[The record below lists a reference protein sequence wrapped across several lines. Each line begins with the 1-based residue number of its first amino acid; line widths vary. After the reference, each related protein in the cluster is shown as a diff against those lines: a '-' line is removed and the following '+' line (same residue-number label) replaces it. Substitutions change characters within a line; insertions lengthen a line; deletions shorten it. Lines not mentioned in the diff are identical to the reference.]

1 MATVW
6 EAAADFLD
14 PTPDP
19 DFDDP
24 VLWASHN
31 VKGWTGAVF
40 QDEIL
45 RLLASEHRVCA
56 RGPHGLGKS
65 GMAAI
70 AVLWFADTRERAGID
85 WKVVCTASAWRQLK
99 QYLWPEI
106 HKWARKMTKRQ
117 FGRNEL
123 LQLELKLKFG
133 SAFAVASDEPT
144 NIEGAHADQILY
156 ILDEAKAIPADTWDA
171 VEGAMSTGTT
181 YALAISTP
189 GSAQGR
195 FFSIQKREPGYE
207 DWRVRAVTLEEAI
220 IAGRIDRKWADQ
232 RKLQWG
238 ETSPV
243 YVNRVLGE
251 FSTTDQEGII
261 PLDWIE
267 KAIERW
273 RDLQENG
280 LLEAEKI
287 TAVGCDVA
295 STGVDL
301 SIIPI
306 RRGMVIS
313 RILEFNKISTMAV
326 TGYVKGILATAPKGT
341 PAVIDVIGVG
351 TGVVDRLRE
360 QGCKVDS
367 FNGSEASKAKDS
379 SRELGFINRRAEAW
393 WHMRDILDPSSG
405 SMVALPDDDRL
416 TGDLT
421 SPKWEQSSNGRIKV
435 ESKDEIKK
443 RLGRSPDHG
452 DGVVMVF
459 NARRSTPTDIL
470 PSGVSKT
477 STWEKG
483 R

>member
-1 MATVW
+1 
-6 EAAADFLD
+6 
-14 PTPDP
+14 
-19 DFDDP
+19 
-24 VLWASHN
+24 
-31 VKGWTGAVF
+31 
-40 QDEIL
+40 
-45 RLLASEHRVCA
+45 
-56 RGPHGLGKS
+56 
-65 GMAAI
+65 MAAI
-70 AVLWFADTRERAGID
+70 AVLWFADTRDRAGID
-85 WKVVCTASAWRQLK
+85 WKVVTTASAWRQLK

-106 HKWARKMTKRQ
+106 HKWARKMTKRS

-156 ILDEAKAIPADTWDA
+156 VLDEAKAIPADTWDA
-171 VEGAMSTGTT
+171 VEGAMSTGST

-195 FFSIQKREPGYE
+195 FFAIQKREPGYE
-207 DWRVRAVTLEEAI
+207 DWKVRAVSLEEAI
-220 IAGRIDRKWADQ
+220 VAGRIQKKWADQ
-232 RKLQWG
+232 RRLQWG

-243 YVNRVLGE
+243 FVNRVLGE

-267 KAIERW
+267 KAIERY
-273 RDLQENG
+273 LQHREDG
-280 LLEAEKI
+280 TLEAEKI
-287 TAVGCDVA
+287 TAVSCDVA

-301 SIIPI
+301 TIIAV
-306 RRGMVIS
+306 RRGMVVS
-313 RILEFNKISTMAV
+313 RILEFSKVTTMAT
-326 TGYVKGILATAPKGT
+326 TGNVKGSLTSAPKGT

-360 QGCKVDS
+360 QGVKVDS
-367 FNGSEASKAKDS
+367 FNGSESSKAKDA

-405 SMVALPDDDRL
+405 SMVALPDDDQL

-443 RLGRSPDHG
+443 RLGRSPDKG
-452 DGVVMVF
+452 DAVVMVF
-459 NARRSTPTDIL
+459 NARRSSPIDIL
-470 PSGVSKT
+470 PSGLSKT
-477 STWEKG
+477 STWAKG